1 MTSPSPASTAGL
13 GRFEEQREA
22 FRVGPE
28 QAGLRADLFLSLQ
41 AAFLSRTLLKRKIM
55 RGEALVNGHRL
66 STSTRL
72 RKGDLVEILYR
83 PADDTSPAWKPEIL
97 FEDPHLLAVNKP
109 AGVPVHPAGRKQA
122 GTVIQAVRDRFREE
136 TARSL
141 LRGDPGFY
149 PCLVNRLDLFSSGVV
164 LIAKHRQALLAMH
177 RLIARGEVEKRYLVI
192 VRGRLEPA
200 SGRFTDPIG
209 RDAAS
214 RIELKRAVRADG
226 LPAVTEYQTLEI
238 LNGYTLAAAR
248 PLTGRQHQIRVHFAA
263 RCHPV
268 WGDLLYADE
277 SLFLRYLANGCRLD
291 GSLPPRQGLHAERVR
306 FQHPL
311 DGIEVEVTAPPPE
324 DFLRILAGLGL

>member
-1 MTSPSPASTAGL
+1 MTGPSAASAAGL

-22 FRVGPE
+22 FRVEPE

-41 AAFLSRTLLKRKIM
+41 AAFLSRTLVKRKIM
-55 RGEALVNGHRL
+55 HGEALVNGHRL

-72 RKGDLVEILYR
+72 REGDLIEIRYR
-83 PADDTSPAWKPEIL
+83 PGDDASPAWQPDIL
-97 FEDPHLLAVNKP
+97 FEDAHLLAVNKP

-122 GTVIQAVRDRFREE
+122 GTVIQAVRDRLRGE

-177 RLIARGEVEKRYLVI
+177 RLIAQGEVEKRYLAI
-192 VRGRLEPA
+192 VLGRLEPG

-214 RIELKRAVRADG
+214 RIELKRAVRSDG
-226 LPAVTEYQTLEI
+226 LPAVTEFEALEL

-248 PLTGRQHQIRVHFAA
+248 PLTGRQHQLRVHFAA
-263 RCHPV
+263 HGHPV
-268 WGDLLYADE
+268 WGDLLYVDE

-291 GSLPPRQGLHAERVR
+291 GSMPPRQGLHAERVR
-306 FQHPL
+306 FHHPL
-311 DGIEVEVTAPPPE
+311 NGMEVEVTAPPPE
-324 DFLRILAGLGL
+324 DFIRILAGLRR